1 MSGSKSSA
9 RDAVS
14 GPEALSF
21 TVHNVDAPE
30 VDGDVQRRRSGRLKM
45 FAVLAVCAAP
55 VIASYLTYFVLRPE
69 GRSNYGTLVSPARP
83 LPDLNLQRLD
93 GGEVPARSL
102 KGQWLLVVVGPSGCD
117 AGCERRLFAQRQLRE
132 MLGRDRDRVDK
143 VWLVTD
149 EGPLTPALRA
159 AVEAAPAPA
168 TVLRMSAADLGRWLT
183 PEAGHRVEEHLYI
196 VDPMGDW
203 MMRMPVNFEPSK
215 VKRDLERLV
224 RASAGWDKP
233 GR

>member
-9 RDAVS
+9 RDAVG

-30 VDGDVQRRRSGRLKM
+30 VDGDLRRRRNGRLKM
-45 FAVLAVCAAP
+45 LAVLAVCAAP

-69 GRSNYGTLVSPARP
+69 GRNNYGTLVSPGRP
-83 LPDLNLQRLD
+83 LPELNLRRLD
-93 GGEVPARSL
+93 GSEVPARSL
-102 KGQWLLVVVGPSGCD
+102 KGQWLLVVVGPSTCD

-149 EGPLTPALRA
+149 GGPLAPALRA

-168 TVLRMSAADLGRWLT
+168 TVLRMGADDLGRWLT
-183 PEAGHRVEEHLYI
+183 PEAGKNIDEHLYI

-224 RASAGWDKP
+224 RASGGWDKA